1 MEENKEKEKIYYIPI
16 EDIIPNRFQ
25 PRLAFDEKEL
35 NELANSIIKYGVIQ
49 PIVLRNIGDKY
60 EIIAGERRY
69 RAAMLAGLSSV
80 PAVIAKIDDKSAQE
94 VAISENVQ
102 RKELNP
108 IEEAKSYQALLNE
121 GFMTKDVFAKKLGIP
136 VSVLE
141 AKLKLLYMPQE
152 VQDALLAGKISERH
166 AKTLMKI
173 KESSDQVKWLHEI
186 IDKRL
191 NVKEL
196 ENEIAKEYGDLNAS
210 FNIDI
215 DKLKSTSTDINVPLI
230 QPINP
235 VSNTN
240 VGPINLGEKRQNK
253 FFNDLEDEQANM
265 STDETANPF
274 QNSYMSFESDKESID
289 SLDFL
294 PPN

>member
-1 MEENKEKEKIYYIPI
+1 
-16 EDIIPNRFQ
+16 
-25 PRLAFDEKEL
+25 
-35 NELANSIIKYGVIQ
+35 
-49 PIVLRNIGDKY
+49 
-60 EIIAGERRY
+60 
-69 RAAMLAGLSSV
+69 MLAGLSSV

-196 ENEIAKEYGDLNAS
+196 ENEIAKEYGDLNTS

>member
-121 GFMTKDVFAKKLGIP
+121 GFMSKDVFAKKLGIP
-136 VSVLE
+136 LSVLE

-265 STDETANPF
+265 STDETVNPF

>member
-1 MEENKEKEKIYYIPI
+1 MGPSPCSIFK
-16 EDIIPNRFQ
+16 
-25 PRLAFDEKEL
+25 L
-35 NELANSIIKYGVIQ
+35 NGLYKSNNV
-49 PIVLRNIGDKY
+49 
-60 EIIAGERRY
+60 
-69 RAAMLAGLSSV
+69 LSS
-80 PAVIAKIDDKSAQE
+80 
-94 VAISENVQ
+94 
-102 RKELNP
+102 LN
-108 IEEAKSYQALLNE
+108 LLCDS
-121 GFMTKDVFAKKLGIP
+121 T
-136 VSVLE
+136 
-141 AKLKLLYMPQE
+141 KLL
-152 VQDALLAGKISERH
+152 
-166 AKTLMKI
+166 
-173 KESSDQVKWLHEI
+173 SS
-186 IDKRL
+186 
-191 NVKEL
+191 NF
-196 ENEIAKEYGDLNAS
+196 AS

>member
-1 MEENKEKEKIYYIPI
+1 MLLIEYPKCSTCKKAEKYLCSKKINY
-16 EDIIPNRFQ
+16 D
-25 PRLAFDEKEL
+25 
-35 NELANSIIKYGVIQ
+35 S
-49 PIVLRNIGDKY
+49 RNI
-60 EIIAGERRY
+60 
-69 RAAMLAGLSSV
+69 V
-80 PAVIAKIDDKSAQE
+80 
-94 VAISENVQ
+94 EN
-102 RKELNP
+102 
-108 IEEAKSYQALLNE
+108 
-121 GFMTKDVFAKKLGIP
+121 
-136 VSVLE
+136 
-141 AKLKLLYMPQE
+141 
-152 VQDALLAGKISERH
+152 
-166 AKTLMKI
+166 
-173 KESSDQVKWLHEI
+173 
-186 IDKRL
+186 RL

-196 ENEIAKEYGDLNAS
+196 ENEISKEYGDLNTS

>member
-121 GFMTKDVFAKKLGIP
+121 GFMTKEVFAKKLGIP

-196 ENEIAKEYGDLNAS
+196 ENEIAKEYGDLNTS